1 MPSRPPPTLRQRA
14 LQHLAQREHT
24 RADLRAKLLRWA
36 QALETAANA
45 ARPAG
50 GGGLEAAQAEA
61 PAPSEAD
68 VDALLEHLQQ
78 RGLLSDTRFV
88 ESRVHA
94 RAARYGNRR
103 IEHELRQH
111 GAAVPPALQGEL
123 RATEFDRAHAVWARK
138 FGQPPT
144 TPAERTRQMRFL
156 AGRGFGAETIV
167 RVLRHDEQAQD
178 RTDADDTDATA
189 GSRATVFALRRSGVG

>member
-1 MPSRPPPTLRQRA
+1 MPSRPAPTLRQRA

-24 RADLRAKLLRWA
+24 RAELRAKLLRWA
-36 QALETAANA
+36 HALETVANA
-45 ARPAG
+45 ARPPG
-50 GGGLEAAQAEA
+50 GGMSAAAQAEP
-61 PAPSEAD
+61 PAPTEAD

-78 RGLLSDTRFV
+78 RGLLSDARFV
-88 ESRVHA
+88 ESRVNA

-123 RATEFDRAHAVWARK
+123 RATELDRARAVWARK

-144 TPAERTRQMRFL
+144 NPTERARQMRFL
-156 AGRGFGAETIV
+156 AQRGFSAEVIR
-167 RVLRHDEQAQD
+167 RVFRGK
-178 RTDADDTDATA
+178 DDD
-189 GSRATVFALRRSGVG
+189 